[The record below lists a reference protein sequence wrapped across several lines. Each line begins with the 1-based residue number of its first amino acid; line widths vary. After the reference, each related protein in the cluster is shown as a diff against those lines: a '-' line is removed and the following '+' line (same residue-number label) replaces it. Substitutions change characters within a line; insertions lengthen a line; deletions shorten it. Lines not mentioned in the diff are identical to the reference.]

1 MYDFGVNAAG
11 AVRLKIKAE
20 RGRVINLQF
29 GEELTPDGRLDYS
42 NIRFYPDGY
51 AQRDI
56 YIARGEGEEVFV
68 PDFTYHGFRY
78 CLVSGI
84 TEEEAVPE
92 LLTYLVANSALETR
106 ASFACSDDMAN
117 RLFEATHRSDL
128 ANFYYFPTDCPHREK
143 NGWTGDASL
152 SAEHML
158 LTLTPERSF
167 REWMRK
173 LSSHAPRR
181 EHSRH
186 NTHRRLGL
194 CMGQRPGMGRR
205 FGQHPLLPIVLRAM
219 IHTQREREAIF
230 RYLVY
235 AAGKRKP
242 NGRSSTAWRLV
253 PVGRRSTDYKVP
265 LEFTDSVT
273 IYDISRKAAIFS
285 LLGRGPERAAL
296 TLASE
301 LRAAIRKAH
310 IDFSTM
316 TVSANCKAGR
326 RWRFYGIFEPEE
338 RPAAA
343 QRLLTDCRT

>member
-11 AVRLKIKAE
+11 VVRLKIKAE
-20 RGRVINLQF
+20 RGRVINLQI

-117 RLFEATHRSDL
+117 RLLRRRTARPCQLLLFSDRR
-128 ANFYYFPTDCPHREK
+128 PHREK

-167 REWMRK
+167 RVDAK
-173 LSSHAPRR
+173 YCQSHAPRR
-181 EHSRH
+181 S
-186 NTHRRLGL
+186 
-194 CMGQRPGMGRR
+194 
-205 FGQHPLLPIVLRAM
+205 I
-219 IHTQREREAIF
+219 
-230 RYLVY
+230 
-235 AAGKRKP
+235 
-242 NGRSSTAWRLV
+242 
-253 PVGRRSTDYKVP
+253 
-265 LEFTDSVT
+265 
-273 IYDISRKAAIFS
+273 
-285 LLGRGPERAAL
+285 
-296 TLASE
+296 
-301 LRAAIRKAH
+301 
-310 IDFSTM
+310 
-316 TVSANCKAGR
+316 
-326 RWRFYGIFEPEE
+326 
-338 RPAAA
+338 PA
-343 QRLLTDCRT
+343 